1 METINANT
9 ARMEEIE
16 IFTIPALFT
25 PHRVDRAALHPGLA
39 CYEIAARG
47 GSPERIFWL
56 TAQTREEDFYGTV
69 LTPVP
74 VELPEDGEKPIGPGD
89 FLTGTGAGY
98 YTPAEFEDKYLS
110 PHDAD

>member
-1 METINANT
+1 MEIINANT
-9 ARMEEIE
+9 TRMEEIE

-39 CYEIAARG
+39 CYEVRVRAGAPRRMF
-47 GSPERIFWL
+47 SL
-56 TAQTREEDFYGTV
+56 TAQAPDGDFYGTV

-74 VELPEDGEKPIGPGD
+74 VELPENGEKPIGPGD